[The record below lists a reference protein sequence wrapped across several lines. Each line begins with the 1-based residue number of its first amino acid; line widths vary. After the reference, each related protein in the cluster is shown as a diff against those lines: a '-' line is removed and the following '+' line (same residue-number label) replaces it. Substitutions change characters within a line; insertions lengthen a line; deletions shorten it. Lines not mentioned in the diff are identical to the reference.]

1 MIETLKRKLKE
12 NEQPIGIKKIS
23 SWKLPPRDFAYGY
36 PVVPDK
42 EGVSISKKKK
52 NNKLKKIKKFNLTI

>member
-12 NEQPIGIKKIS
+12 NEQPVGIKKYS
-23 SWKLPPRDFAYGY
+23 TWKLPPRDFSYGY

-52 NNKLKKIKKFNLTI
+52 KKKNK

>member
-1 MIETLKRKLKE
+1 MIEALKRKLKE

-42 EGVSISKKKK
+42 EGESISKKKK
-52 NNKLKKIKKFNLTI
+52 KKKIKKNKKFNLTI